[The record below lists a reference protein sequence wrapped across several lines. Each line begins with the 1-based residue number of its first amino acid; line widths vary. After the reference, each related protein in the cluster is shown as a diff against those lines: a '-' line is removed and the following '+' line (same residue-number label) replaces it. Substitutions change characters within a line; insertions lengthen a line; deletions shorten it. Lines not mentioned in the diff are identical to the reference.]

1 MLVTVECTRIRINLG
16 RNMIIPERHILLIIF
31 HVTQQASAIEAE
43 HNNAHRN
50 SAVYMLKVVE

>member
-31 HVTQQASAIEAE
+31 PVTQQASAIEAE

-50 SAVYMLKVVE
+50 SAAYT

>member
-1 MLVTVECTRIRINLG
+1 MRWIHLKVTYLISHSMN
-16 RNMIIPERHILLIIF
+16 ERMAQIL
-31 HVTQQASAIEAE
+31 TETGQQASAIEAE